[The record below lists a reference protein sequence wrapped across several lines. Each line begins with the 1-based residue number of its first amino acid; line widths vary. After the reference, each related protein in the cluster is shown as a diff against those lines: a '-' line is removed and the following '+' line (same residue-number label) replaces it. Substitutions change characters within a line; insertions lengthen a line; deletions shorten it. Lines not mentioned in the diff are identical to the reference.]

1 MNNLLTKENGMSHIK
16 ILDSV
21 GAIFNTDKGF
31 VMPMMADG
39 SFDVDNPM
47 NIMECDTEWFDN
59 LSLKDF
65 DVVEEWFN
73 NEDLDIRGMLM
84 NMDDLVF
91 DNPKD
96 EYEFD
101 MAMNGVDIY

>member
-1 MNNLLTKENGMSHIK
+1 
-16 ILDSV
+16 
-21 GAIFNTDKGF
+21 
-31 VMPMMADG
+31 MPMMADG

-101 MAMNGVDIY
+101 MAMNGIDIY

>member
-47 NIMECDTEWFDN
+47 NIMECDTEWFDKHLKLPRVKIWLDDFLN
-59 LSLKDF
+59 STLLSEVMLKYKVWEKGDP
-65 DVVEEWFN
+65 EII
-73 NEDLDIRGMLM
+73 L
-84 NMDDLVF
+84 
-91 DNPKD
+91 
-96 EYEFD
+96 
-101 MAMNGVDIY
+101 